1 MKQKGQVLVS
11 ILIIIAVSVLAG
23 GVAIVAS
30 SLSRT
35 TGIITTSDKLLYAAE
50 SGADEAIIKLLRDP
64 NYDGETLNINE
75 SVVVISVTAGASPGE
90 LVIVSEASENN
101 LIRKV
106 EVSTEFVNNILTVT
120 SWKQIP

>member
-75 SVVVISVTAGASPGE
+75 SVVVISVNAGASPGE

>member
-75 SVVVISVTAGASPGE
+75 SVVVISVNAGASPDE